1 MFLFS
6 KTRKDFGGPSREQ
19 RIGDAAKESFN
30 SIRLSTEAAQILS
43 QAFLSTESLSAQQQ
57 SELTEAVSGIPEAT
71 TTLAEGLRQDENIEL
86 TPAEVANIQ
95 ESMIIASN
103 PEAYLKSAA
112 ERPEGVVV
120 PVIGGEPEVSP
131 VNLDLSKESFEVH
144 GMMNTLAMTVSYNV
158 KAEKQSKAA
167 ELFFPT
173 ISLDSTQNNYTI
185 DVALSTVFT
194 SKEYDLTGNGDVW
207 RN

>member
-1 MFLFS
+1 M
-6 KTRKDFGGPSREQ
+6 
-19 RIGDAAKESFN
+19 
-30 SIRLSTEAAQILS
+30 
-43 QAFLSTESLSAQQQ
+43 
-57 SELTEAVSGIPEAT
+57 
-71 TTLAEGLRQDENIEL
+71 
-86 TPAEVANIQ
+86 
-95 ESMIIASN
+95 
-103 PEAYLKSAA
+103 
-112 ERPEGVVV
+112 V

-144 GMMNTLAMTVSYNV
+144 GMMNTLTMTVSYNV

-207 RN
+207 RNQKHIIKALRNTSILKSNFTDIVPVFRQGQNDDKFR